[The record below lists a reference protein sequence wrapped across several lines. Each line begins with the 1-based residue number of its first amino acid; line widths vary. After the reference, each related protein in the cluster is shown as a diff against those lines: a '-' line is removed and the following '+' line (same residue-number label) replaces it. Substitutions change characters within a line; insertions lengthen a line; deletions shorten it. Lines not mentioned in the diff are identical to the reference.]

1 VRHNGLRDDLCE
13 TDPYDLRRTGSWK
26 DHPVVARQI
35 SGIRIPSCVMRAEL
49 NEIGGP
55 RPVPAFARVSA
66 LGDRHPGTADA
77 LLALAVS
84 LVCIPEAVTD
94 HQHRLGVIFFAVA
107 LSLPLVW
114 RRRQPSAVFLV
125 LAALAFAQWL
135 VHINVIGDV
144 SLLIALYTVAVNESR
159 LRTAVAAS
167 ILELGAV
174 LAAISDGGFRE
185 FIGLS
190 ALSVASGVLGTSV
203 RHRRALLASL
213 EDRATR
219 LELALGQQGLIAAA
233 AERARIAREMHDIV
247 AHNLTV
253 MIALADGAVFAAAR
267 APEKATTAMETVSVT
282 GRQALTEMRRL
293 LGVLRD
299 DDEGSTLV
307 PQPGV
312 PQIDQLV
319 EQVRAA
325 GLPVTLEVAGNGR
338 ALPGGAQLTVFRLV
352 QEALTN
358 SLKHAGAS
366 AAASVRLRYA
376 ADEIDVEVTD
386 SGTPRPLARTPG
398 GRGLEG
404 MRERA
409 AVYAGTVEAGPRAGG
424 GWRVHAHLW
433 LDRTTA
439 AG

>member
-1 VRHNGLRDDLCE
+1 MWNGEAMTNGR
-13 TDPYDLRRTGSWK
+13 GAS
-26 DHPVVARQI
+26 A
-35 SGIRIPSCVMRAEL
+35 
-49 NEIGGP
+49 
-55 RPVPAFARVSA
+55 PAFAR
-66 LGDRHPGTADA
+66 
-77 LLALAVS
+77 LLALARRHPDLAEV
-84 LVCIPEAVTD
+84 LVALVVFLLSVPEIVTD
-94 HQHRLGVIFFAVA
+94 RHHRVGVVVFAVA
-107 LSLPLVW
+107 LSVPLVW
-114 RRRQPSAVFLV
+114 RRRNPSAVFLV
-125 LAALAFAQWL
+125 LAAVAFGQWL
-135 VHINVIGDV
+135 VHINVIADV
-144 SLLIALYTVAVNESR
+144 SLLVALYTVAVHEPR
-159 LRTAVAAS
+159 IRTAIAAA

-174 LAAISDGGFRE
+174 LAAVSDGGIRE

-190 ALSVASGVLGTSV
+190 ALSVAAGVLGTSV

-219 LELALGQQGLIAAA
+219 LELERDQQGLIAAA

-253 MIALADGAVFAAAR
+253 MIALADGATFAAER
-267 APEKATTAMETVSVT
+267 APEQATRAMETVSVT

-299 DDEGSTLV
+299 DDEQSALV

-325 GLPVTLEVAGNGR
+325 GLPVTLEVAGDGC
-338 ALPGGAQLTVFRLV
+338 ALPAGAQLTVFRLV

-366 AAASVRLRYA
+366 AAARVRLQYA
-376 ADEIDVEVTD
+376 SDGIDVEVTD
-386 SGTPRPLARTPG
+386 SGSRRPLAAAPG

-433 LDRTTA
+433 LERA
-439 AG
+439 PALG

>member
-1 VRHNGLRDDLCE
+1 
-13 TDPYDLRRTGSWK
+13 
-26 DHPVVARQI
+26 
-35 SGIRIPSCVMRAEL
+35 MRAVT

-55 RPVPAFARVSA
+55 RPVSPAFARISA
-66 LGDRHPGTADA
+66 LTDRHPVTADA

-94 HQHRLGVIFFAVA
+94 HQHRLGVTFFAVA

-135 VHINVIGDV
+135 VHINVIADV
-144 SLLIALYTVAVNESR
+144 SLLIALYTIAVNESR

-190 ALSVASGVLGTSV
+190 ALSVAAGVLGTSV

-219 LELALGQQGLIAAA
+219 LELELGQQGLIAAA

-376 ADEIDVEVTD
+376 VDEIDVEVTD
-386 SGTPRPLARTPG
+386 SGTPRTLVGTPG

-409 AVYAGTVEAGPRAGG
+409 AVYAGTVEAGPRADG

-433 LDRTTA
+433 LDRTSA
-439 AG
+439 VG